1 MARIDKVKLKKEKN
15 NIIHIDVSQMGVKID
30 RSFSN
35 KDQDW
40 ILSPENK
47 GVGVINIKAL
57 FKENEKSNLMLEI
70 RHYFKNRKTTFSHS
84 SVLHDYKALRHF
96 ILRFLNHENI
106 SISSFSDIN
115 YNILLKYSEFIRR
128 ENTNTSRYYKNII
141 KVLNSISNIEGIPVS
156 NDVSKRNYPNIK
168 LPANKTKEIIPYS
181 KEQFIILSRLVKDM
195 LYLYFNQDRKNKSL
209 FIKSAYWYIAMYTG
223 FNQTG
228 MNSLSI
234 DSFNLIKKEKGDIFQ
249 VICKKNRSKSGTQTM
264 IIPIENGNDL
274 FLTVFNELKNIRREI
289 TSPDLNIFSYLFKN
303 KEIEYLGRS
312 SDFHNFY
319 DVKKYIKDNNLK
331 NVRILSTLNIRQFFS
346 SQMMDN
352 TKSELLVS
360 KMMGHSNIKTTEKH
374 YIKHQINSELQFKF
388 NIVQN
393 LMNSFSNNNSFNDW
407 VLFQNAFGISK
418 LSIEEIYLKIK
429 DGYFDNAIG
438 KCIKDSDYKEDKCRS
453 YLNCLSCKN
462 YSIVGE
468 IDLWKI
474 ISFKEAIIK
483 NCFENDIQWVIDI
496 IENTI
501 KDMNTDLILLAKK
514 RMAKYGPY
522 PFWKNEL
529 MVKAIVKG
537 YINEYS

>member
-1 MARIDKVKLKKEKN
+1 MPRIDKVKLKKEKN
-15 NIIHIDVSQMGVKID
+15 NIIHIDISKLEAKID

-40 ILSPENK
+40 ILSSENK
-47 GVGVINIKAL
+47 EVGVINIKAL
-57 FKENEKSNLMLEI
+57 FKENEKSNFMLEI
-70 RHYFKNRKTTFSHS
+70 RHYLKNRKNTFSHS
-84 SVLHDYKALRHF
+84 CVLHDYKALRHF

-128 ENTNTSRYYKNII
+128 ENTNTSRYYKSII
-141 KVLNSISNIEGIPVS
+141 KVLNNISNIDGIPVS
-156 NDVSKRNYPNIK
+156 NDVSKRNYPNVK
-168 LPANKTKEIIPYS
+168 LPSNKTKEIAPYS
-181 KEQFIILSRLVKDM
+181 KEQFIILSRLVKEM
-195 LYLYFNQDRKNKSL
+195 LYLYFNQDRENKSL

-249 VICKKNRSKSGTQTM
+249 VICKKNRAKSGTQTM

-289 TSPDLNIFSYLFKN
+289 TSPDLNVFSYLFKN

-312 SDFHNFY
+312 SDFHNFLA
-319 DVKKYIKDNNLK
+319 VKQYIKDNNLK
-331 NVRILSTLNIRQFFS
+331 NVRTLSTLNIRQFFS

-360 KMMGHSNIKTTEKH
+360 KIMGHSNIKTTEKH
-374 YIKHQINSELQFKF
+374 YIKHQINSDLQLKF

-418 LSIEEIYLKIK
+418 LSIEELYLKIK

-438 KCIKDSDYKEDKCRS
+438 KCIKDTDYKENKCRS

-501 KDMNTDLILLAKK
+501 KDMTTDLILLAKNAWLNMGHILFGK
-514 RMAKYGPY
+514 M
-522 PFWKNEL
+522 N
-529 MVKAIVKG
+529 
-537 YINEYS
+537 